1 MKKNRKSVIYGT
13 GVIAEVVWYY
23 LTHDSPYEVLG
34 FINDSE
40 NRTSL
45 FNLPV
50 CSAEAMEC
58 AYMAKE
64 IEVFVA
70 IGYSQ
75 MNTSR
80 ERCMKKTKEKGYKL
94 LNYVS
99 SNSSIFTDLDLDKKE
114 NLFILEDNTIQPF
127 VNIGNGVFIWSGNHI
142 GHHSQIKDYNFIS
155 SHVVIS
161 GSCVIESHS
170 FLGVNST
177 ITDGITIGSKSL
189 IGAGAL
195 IKKNTEPESV
205 YYAGAS
211 AKSTKKSSFFMK

>member
-1 MKKNRKSVIYGT
+1 MKKNKKAVIYGT
-13 GVIAEVVWYY
+13 GLIAEVVWYY

-34 FINDSE
+34 FVNDSPS
-40 NRTSL
+40 RTLL

-50 CSAEAMEC
+50 CSTKDMER
-58 AYMAKE
+58 AYMPKE
-64 IEVFVA
+64 IEVFIA

-75 MNTSR
+75 MNELR
-80 ERCMKKTKEKGYKL
+80 ERSMKITKKKGYKL

-99 SNSSIFTDLDLDKKE
+99 SNSSIFTDLDLEQKE

-127 VNIGNGVFIWSGNHI
+127 VTIGNGVFLWSGNYI

-177 ITDGITIGSKSL
+177 IIDGITIGSKSL
-189 IGAGAL
+189 IGARAL

-205 YYAGAS
+205 YYAEPS
-211 AKSTKKSSFFMK
+211 AKSTKNSSFFMK